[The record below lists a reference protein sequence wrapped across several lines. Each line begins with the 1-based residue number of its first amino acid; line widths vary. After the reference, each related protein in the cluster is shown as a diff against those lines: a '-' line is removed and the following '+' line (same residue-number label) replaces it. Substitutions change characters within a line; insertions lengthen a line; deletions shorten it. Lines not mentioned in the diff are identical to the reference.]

1 MPDGE
6 KQERRDQFLGSRI
19 LATAKEWDG
28 KHIDNPPEGQF
39 NPLAFAYMSGYDVI
53 DHVSFRVLKMALK
66 GMLTLD
72 AVDEEKASG
81 DIDKVWIGDRI

>member
-1 MPDGE
+1 MWHLPDGE
-6 KQERRDQFLGSRI
+6 QQEQRDQFLGGRT

-53 DHVSFRVLKMALK
+53 DYVSFRVLKMALK
-66 GMLTLD
+66 GMLTLCCCRRR
-72 AVDEEKASG
+72 EGS
-81 DIDKVWIGDRI
+81 RRY